1 MQSIDPIK
9 MHGARRVIIFCL
21 LTAVLPTILLIIPLY
36 LRHNLFADVIYSV
49 AESDVLEIRDGISTI
64 FCQDHTL
71 KMNNTFN
78 AYQLDSKPEISNI
91 RKHIRLKKSMI
102 LPDDT
107 LEYWGFFLPNGS
119 IVRLSVCS
127 RFNGARLL
135 VVKGEKNLKT
145 CGLLDHTKSS
155 DVSPILAKERGRVFV
170 TLETHAQEMTPNNTE
185 SFMAEIASLLEN
197 GTDESENNPNAPGRK
212 GRSIQWKEAEE
223 GDLND
228 AGEVEYT
235 ENMKVFLRAKE
246 FARSYLKRESNGD
259 LRTFEETVLGRR
271 LRHSRSRAGS
281 GKDEETKFG
290 LSNEI
295 IEERIKSKTRK
306 KREVVFKSAHNL
318 DAKVAHGGNAINFR
332 EETEET
338 SASSFETSLLNC
350 YDGSIFLSHS
360 VPPSELCTNVSFLS
374 TAGAKRMTTAH
385 DVIADGYYYYIFYSD
400 NDYVQNNIHAVFDIF
415 KPTYQYAN
423 VSKNCINQ
431 TECTFS
437 VNFLSNEIVIV
448 EIPTRDGIE
457 YEDDA
462 TFLRSVCEPRM
473 SIYIIFPIL
482 VLFLI
487 LGCAFL

>member
-1 MQSIDPIK
+1 
-9 MHGARRVIIFCL
+9 
-21 LTAVLPTILLIIPLY
+21 
-36 LRHNLFADVIYSV
+36 
-49 AESDVLEIRDGISTI
+49 
-64 FCQDHTL
+64 
-71 KMNNTFN
+71 MNTTFN
-78 AYQLDSKPEISNI
+78 AYQLDNKPEISNI

-155 DVSPILAKERGRVFV
+155 DFSPILAKERGRVFV
-170 TLETHAQEMTPNNTE
+170 TLETHAQEMTPNDTE
-185 SFMAEIASLLEN
+185 SFMAEVASLLEN
-197 GTDESENNPNAPGRK
+197 GTVDNEDSTLIRK
-212 GRSIQWKEAEE
+212 ARSADWRAVEE
-223 GDLND
+223 EEKLND

-235 ENMKVFLRAKE
+235 ENMKVFLRAKKL
-246 FARSYLKRESNGD
+246 AKSYLKREVNGK
-259 LRTFEETVLGRR
+259 LRTFEESVLGRR

-281 GKDEETKFG
+281 ARGKDAKLG
-290 LSNEI
+290 LSNENI
-295 IEERIKSKTRK
+295 DERIRSRARK

-318 DAKVAHGGNAINFR
+318 DAKVAHGGNAINYR
-332 EETEET
+332 EETEEN

-374 TAGAKRMTTAH
+374 TTGAKRMTTAH

-415 KPTYQYAN
+415 KPSYQYAN

-437 VNFLSNEIVIV
+437 VDFLSNEIVIV

-473 SIYIIFPIL
+473 TIYIIFPIM